1 MEEIY
6 VEEIDI
12 YNIDICC
19 VIAISNGT
27 GDMVTHWTP
36 KGVEKKP

>member
-6 VEEIDI
+6 MEEIDI
-12 YNIDICC
+12 YKIDLYC

-27 GDMVTHWTP
+27 GDMVTH
-36 KGVEKKP
+36 